1 MNELLLIIPAYNE
14 EGSIKTVVDNVIKNY
29 PQFDYVVINDGSKDN
44 TQKICLNE
52 GYNYINHPVNLGLS
66 GAFQTGM
73 KYAYE
78 QGYLYAMQ
86 IDADGQHDP
95 VFIEDMLKTA
105 KEGYDI
111 VIGSRFVTE
120 KKQHSLRMLGNS
132 LISFAIKMT
141 TRFKIT
147 DPTSGMRLYGREV
160 IKDFALDMNYGPEPD
175 TISLFLKK
183 GMRVKEIQVHMEERM
198 AGESYLSFSKSI
210 FYMMRMLISILII
223 QPARR

>member
-78 QGYLYAMQ
+78 QGYPYAMQ

-95 VFIEDMLKTA
+95 AFIEDMLKTA

-120 KKQHSLRMLGNS
+120 KKQYSLRMLGNS

-223 QPARR
+223 QPARG